1 MKNNPIGELGIST
14 TLNDFWLNR
23 GSQIFYKILP
33 QYRNKGYGTIM
44 LNLALEK
51 CKEFGFKTIR
61 INCDYKNIASKKII
75 EKMVVKWI
83 LRVIKRK
90 MVQVLHM

>member
-1 MKNNPIGELGIST
+1 MKNNPIGELGIRT

-61 INCDYKNIASKKII
+61 INCDDKNIASKKII